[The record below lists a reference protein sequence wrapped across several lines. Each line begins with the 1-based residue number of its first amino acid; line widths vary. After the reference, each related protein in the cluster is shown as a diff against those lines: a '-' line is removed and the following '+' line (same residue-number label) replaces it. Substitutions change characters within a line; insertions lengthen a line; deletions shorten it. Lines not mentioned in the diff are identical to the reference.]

1 VIDYSYATRGGT
13 VRMDATSIWLH
24 NVNVDRTLA
33 RLGTY
38 VDPSERAALLKF
50 LIEEEEQL
58 GTAQEQS
65 EHIARRVR
73 EGKVRISRILAIIE
87 GLIERDLMNKE
98 MYSKAIAVLTALRE
112 SQVLLEQLY
121 RRRCFQE

>member
-1 VIDYSYATRGGT
+1 
-13 VRMDATSIWLH
+13 MDATGIWLH

-58 GTAQEQS
+58 GTGPEQS
-65 EHIARRVR
+65 ELIARRVR
-73 EGKVRISRILAIIE
+73 EGKVRISRVLAIIE

-98 MYSKAIAVLTALRE
+98 MYSKAIAVLTALRQ

-121 RRRCFQE
+121 RRRCSHE

>member
-1 VIDYSYATRGGT
+1 
-13 VRMDATSIWLH
+13 MDATSIWLH
-24 NVNVDRTLA
+24 NVNVDRTLG

-58 GTAQEQS
+58 GTGPEQL

-73 EGKVRISRILAIIE
+73 EGKVRISRVLAITE

-98 MYSKAIAVLTALRE
+98 MYSKAIAVLTALRQ

-121 RRRCFQE
+121 RRRCPHE